1 MPKRM
6 IMRGLA
12 AAALLCAA
20 SVPVM
25 AAIEG
30 KIDYAPQQMALADLA
45 ASSVDTSGPDCGP
58 AYMPTLV
65 HERDGSIIGMV
76 YVLDGDDC

>member
-6 IMRGLA
+6 VMRGLA
-12 AAALLCAA
+12 AAVLLCAA
-20 SVPVM
+20 AVPVM
-25 AAIEG
+25 AALEG
-30 KIDYAPQQMALADLA
+30 HINYAPQQMAQADITG
-45 ASSVDTSGPDCGP
+45 SIDTSVPDCGP

-76 YVLDGDDC
+76 YVLDGDNC

>member
-6 IMRGLA
+6 MMRGLA
-12 AAALLCAA
+12 AAVLLCAA
-20 SVPVM
+20 AVPVM

-30 KIDYAPQQMALADLA
+30 QINYAPQQTALADLA
-45 ASSVDTSGPDCGP
+45 VSIDTSVPDCGP

-65 HERDGSIIGMV
+65 HERDGSIVGMV

>member
-20 SVPVM
+20 AVPVM
-25 AAIEG
+25 AALEG
-30 KIDYAPQQMALADLA
+30 SINYAPQHMARADMS
-45 ASSVDTSGPDCGP
+45 ASLDTSVPDCGP